1 MSTASILEN
10 VNPRSTVDQFD
21 KEFRRY
27 TTVQVRLLNT
37 HERPRKAPHSKAHA
51 DAFSYDNN
59 NNRAARARV
68 P

>member
-10 VNPRSTVDQFD
+10 VNPRSTVEQFD

-37 HERPRKAPHSKAHA
+37 HEWSCKAPHSKAHA
-51 DAFSYDNN
+51 DVFSYDD